1 MGVYRCLAEG
11 LNVDYLTK
19 KLNLDYLTKEQFDGQ
34 LKEWLRVK
42 VPARI
47 TMDNWFRDG
56 CLHRPLG
63 RGGRGIERKYH
74 PTTAAELYAG
84 MALLLSADGM
94 TRQQIRYIREA
105 ALLIEAC
112 YTTKDLLAVVSGFTR
127 GAYGRDVS
135 RMGPDIVF
143 WLRKKREAM
152 RKLYGE
158 TQPAYEKRRD
168 EYFDSNDFI
177 RVVFGMVT
185 GFYDGWRFEGNKL
198 IKPSKK
204 PSAESEGLGNFPDT
218 PAAISAKG
226 RD

>member
-1 MGVYRCLAEG
+1 MRA
-11 LNVDYLTK
+11 T
-19 KLNLDYLTKEQFDGQ
+19 
-34 LKEWLRVK
+34 
-42 VPARI
+42 
-47 TMDNWFRDG
+47 
-56 CLHRPLG
+56 
-63 RGGRGIERKYH
+63 
-74 PTTAAELYAG
+74 
-84 MALLLSADGM
+84 
-94 TRQQIRYIREA
+94 
-105 ALLIEAC
+105 
-112 YTTKDLLAVVSGFTR
+112 AVVSAFTR
-127 GAYGRDVS
+127 GAHGRDVS

-152 RKLYGE
+152 RELYGE

-168 EYFDSNDFI
+168 EYFESNDFI
-177 RVVFGMVT
+177 RVVFGMCN